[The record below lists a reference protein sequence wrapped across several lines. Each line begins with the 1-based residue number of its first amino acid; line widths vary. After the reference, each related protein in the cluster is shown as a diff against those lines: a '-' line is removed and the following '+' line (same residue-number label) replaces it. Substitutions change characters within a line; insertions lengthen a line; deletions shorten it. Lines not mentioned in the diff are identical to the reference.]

1 MLLSGKSG
9 SQVKA
14 CAEDPDIEILS
25 NSNLVQS
32 VRDNRANVTGY
43 VFWGD
48 QAEELRIGDVNA
60 VKGSVTIAKDFETH
74 TMTLG
79 MSDVYQKNNNLQ
91 FRVYGDGPEE
101 KPGEDAASGQQNQP
115 A

>member
-1 MLLSGKSG
+1 M
-9 SQVKA
+9 
-14 CAEDPDIEILS
+14 P
-25 NSNLVQS
+25 
-32 VRDNRANVTGY
+32 T
-43 VFWGD
+43 
-48 QAEELRIGDVNA
+48 LRGDVNA

-101 KPGEDAASGQQNQP
+101 KPG
-115 A
+115 

>member
-1 MLLSGKSG
+1 MPRTPTSRYSATAALFSLCGII
-9 SQVKA
+9 V
-14 CAEDPDIEILS
+14 P
-25 NSNLVQS
+25 
-32 VRDNRANVTGY
+32 T
-43 VFWGD
+43 
-48 QAEELRIGDVNA
+48 LRGDVNA

-101 KPGEDAASGQQNQP
+101 KPG
-115 A
+115 